1 MSGCQAG
8 WRLKGL
14 WSRPTKLLQMSC
26 SKDSFTP
33 GKVGLPLCH
42 GQCRK
47 MTQQLPRV
55 FFPNLFQTGLRRGGK
70 LWADLKQNPL
80 VIKIWLAG
88 WLWQTSEA
96 LNWRTRSRFF
106 FGMLIQACAASGSK
120 EPCKCKWSQKMSLW
134 NKYQVCLWFS
144 LLWCLLPIK
153 R

>member
-1 MSGCQAG
+1 MFRLPG
-8 WRLKGL
+8 WEKVKRAMIQTHKTTSDELFQGLIHTWESRLVPPSWTVQENGTTAAT
-14 WSRPTKLLQMSC
+14 SFFQTC
-26 SKDSFTP
+26 SK
-33 GKVGLPLCH
+33 
-42 GQCRK
+42 
-47 MTQQLPRV
+47 
-55 FFPNLFQTGLRRGGK
+55 TGLRRGRK
-70 LWADLKQNPL
+70 LRADLKQNPL

-106 FGMLIQACAASGSK
+106 FGMLIQACAVSGSK